1 MSSVLFIVLV
11 HLVVINSLD
20 VVLSVFI
27 FYGYGDHRDLHVL
40 THSFPTR
47 RSSDLY
53 KLPPRFASRACRGG
67 SRMIRFV
74 IGVIRLYFGLGV
86 IFGTIVFGSILYQY
100 FAMERVKE
108 SLGTVRSEEHTSELQ
123 SLMRISYAVFCLKKK
138 KTKTDIELC
147 SRLKDRHKDKDN
159 IIIQQHRI

>member
-108 SLGTVRSEEHTSELQ
+108 SLGTVIGDALLAAFFRFLLWAPQLWQALMYANRSFVDWLLLTGFVQ
-123 SLMRISYAVFCLKKK
+123 
-138 KTKTDIELC
+138 
-147 SRLKDRHKDKDN
+147 
-159 IIIQQHRI
+159 